1 VGLDGRAKPVN
12 GLRKRGSDIEE
23 QEQVEMFRRWRRSH
37 GGKAKG
43 GGLDLA
49 SPGSHH
55 WRGRAASG
63 SAVEV
68 AAEERGVR
76 LGLP

>member
-1 VGLDGRAKPVN
+1 MGLDDRDKQVN
-12 GLRKRGSDIEE
+12 VPRKRRSGVEE
-23 QEQVEMFRRWRRSH
+23 QEQVEMFRCRRRSR

-49 SPGSHH
+49 SAGCHH
-55 WRGRAASG
+55 QRGRAA
-63 SAVEV
+63 VKV
-68 AAEERGVR
+68 VAEERGVR

>member
-1 VGLDGRAKPVN
+1 VRLNGRAKLVN
-12 GLRKRGSDIEE
+12 RPRKKGNGVEE
-23 QEQVEMFRRWRRSH
+23 QEHVEMFRHWRRSQ

-49 SPGSHH
+49 SVGCHRR
-55 WRGRAASG
+55 RGRAAGG

-68 AAEERGVR
+68 MAEEHDVQ

>member
-1 VGLDGRAKPVN
+1 MGLDGQAKPVN
-12 GLRKRGSDIEE
+12 GPRKRGRGIEE
-23 QEQVEMFRRWRRSH
+23 QEQVEMFRHQRRPQ

-49 SPGSHH
+49 STAHH
-55 WRGRAASG
+55 RRRGRAMGG
-63 SAVEV
+63 SAMEV
-68 AAEERGVR
+68 GAEEHGVR